1 MKPEF
6 WMYLLV
12 MGGVTYLLRMVPLAL
27 VRRKIRSRFLRSF
40 LYYVPYAVL
49 TAMTVPAVFSATRHV
64 ASAAAGFVAALIV
77 ALRGKKLVAAA
88 AAACAAVYL
97 TELLIFGFGA

>member
-40 LYYVPYAVL
+40 LYYV
-49 TAMTVPAVFSATRHV
+49 
-64 ASAAAGFVAALIV
+64 
-77 ALRGKKLVAAA
+77 
-88 AAACAAVYL
+88 
-97 TELLIFGFGA
+97 